1 MITDPEL
8 LAAERAINE
17 VRCGRAILLRGDA
30 GTSLY
35 AAIETID
42 GATFAAVRAAG
53 DGACDLILTPQRAT
67 ALGVGAGAAGAVA
80 VALPGG
86 ITAMTAHFSI
96 GTDLNRISP
105 LVRISAT

>member
-35 AAIETID
+35 AAIET
-42 GATFAAVRAAG
+42 AEAVEWQCMSTRVVE
-53 DGACDLILTPQRAT
+53 
-67 ALGVGAGAAGAVA
+67 GV
-80 VALPGG
+80 
-86 ITAMTAHFSI
+86 I
-96 GTDLNRISP
+96 GVS
-105 LVRISAT
+105 LVRFPVFSR